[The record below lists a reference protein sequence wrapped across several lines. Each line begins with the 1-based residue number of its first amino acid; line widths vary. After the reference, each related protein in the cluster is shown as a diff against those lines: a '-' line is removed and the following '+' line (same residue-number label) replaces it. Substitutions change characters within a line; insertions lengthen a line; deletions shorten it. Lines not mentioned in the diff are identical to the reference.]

1 MLLGGYRKIL
11 MNIIEE
17 IKSKINIVD
26 LAFELGLQPTKQ
38 GFIYSIYKDENNR
51 SLMLYVKTNSY
62 YCFATGQGGDVLK
75 FYADYKGISI
85 KEAVKELA
93 FRAGLQNKNIQISK
107 SARADRSKIQKK
119 NVPKRIEKRV
129 TVLKSEFEF
138 FEERASV
145 YEYMMELDRR
155 KAEINAMADLM
166 NERKEKQN
174 LIYESLEKFCY
185 GVDDETNNYL
195 RGKERGLSQ
204 ETIKRFRLFS
214 IKDLKLTIEYLKDCF
229 SDDELL
235 LSGLVNKSHKLVF
248 SYHKLIIPYLENN
261 RIVYLRGRRIQ
272 PSTELSK
279 YISLSNYSS
288 NLPLKR
294 FFNIDTLKKINAT
307 ERLIVCEGEF
317 DTMIMEQEGYS
328 AIGIPGVTN
337 IPAEQIGTIKKYD
350 LYIAFD
356 NDEAGAIAMQKIVK
370 LVNRPIK
377 GIKLKHHNDLTE
389 LINERRNRE
398 NI

>member
-1 MLLGGYRKIL
+1 MID
-11 MNIIEE
+11 E
-17 IKSKINIVD
+17 IKRIIKIVD
-26 LAFELGLQPTKQ
+26 LATELGLQPTKQ
-38 GFIYSIYKDENNR
+38 GFIYSIYKDESNP
-51 SLMLYVKTNSY
+51 SLKLYPETNSY
-62 YCFATGQGGDVLK
+62 YCFSTAQGGDVIK
-75 FYADYKGISI
+75 FYADLKGISI

-93 FRAGLQNKNIQISK
+93 VRAGLENKKTQNSK
-107 SARADRSKIQKK
+107 STTVDRFKIQKK
-119 NVPKRIEKRV
+119 IELKKIEKRII
-129 TVLKSEFEF
+129 VLKSEIEL
-138 FEERASV
+138 FEERAGV
-145 YEYMMELDRR
+145 YEFMFELNRR
-155 KAEINAMADLM
+155 QAEIRAIGDLM

-185 GVDDETNNYL
+185 GVDDETYNYL

-204 ETIKRFRLFS
+204 ETIKRFRLFA
-214 IKDLKLTIEYLKDCF
+214 IKNMKQTYEYLKDCF
-229 SDDELL
+229 LDDELL
-235 LSGLVNKSHKLVF
+235 ISGLLNKNGKLVF
-248 SYHKLIIPYLENN
+248 TYHKLIIPYLENN
-261 RIVYLRGRRIQ
+261 KIVYLRGRRIQ
-272 PSTELSK
+272 PSKELSK
-279 YISLSNYSS
+279 YISLSNYSG

-294 FFNIDTLKKINAT
+294 FFNIDTLKKVKEN
-307 ERLIVCEGEF
+307 EMLIVCEGEF
-317 DTMIMEQEGYS
+317 DTMIMEQEGFA

-356 NDEAGAIAMQKIVK
+356 NDEAGASAMEKIVK

>member
-1 MLLGGYRKIL
+1 
-11 MNIIEE
+11 MNLIEE

-26 LAFELGLQPTKQ
+26 VARKAGLNPDKN
-38 GFIYSIYKDENNR
+38 GFIKSIYKAETKP
-51 SLMLYVKTNSY
+51 SLKLYEKTNTFCDFS
-62 YCFATGQGGDVLK
+62 TGKSGDVIN
-75 FYADYKGISI
+75 FYADLNGLSI
-85 KEAVKELA
+85 KEAVRELA
-93 FRAGLQNKNIQISK
+93 VKAGLHYGRSE
-107 SARADRSKIQKK
+107 RLEVRSKKK
-119 NVPKRIEKRV
+119 ITPKRIEKRV
-129 TVLKSEFEF
+129 PILKSEFEY
-138 FEERASV
+138 FEERAAV

-155 KAEINAMADLM
+155 KAEINAIEDLM
-166 NERKEKQN
+166 NERKETQN
-174 LIYESLEKFCY
+174 LVYDSLEKFCY
-185 GVDDETNNYL
+185 GVDDETYNYL
-195 RGKERGLSQ
+195 QGKARGLTA
-204 ETIKRFRLFS
+204 EVIKRFRLFA
-214 IKDLKLTIEYLKDCF
+214 IKDLKMTYEYLKECF
-229 SDDELL
+229 TADELL
-235 LSGLVNKSHKLVF
+235 ISGLMNKNGKLVF

-261 RIVYLRGRRIQ
+261 KIVYLRGRRIQ

-279 YISLSNYSS
+279 YISLSNYTG

-294 FFNIDTLKKINAT
+294 FFNIDTLKRIKEK

-317 DTMIMEQEGYS
+317 DTMIMEQEGFA

-356 NDEAGAIAMQKIVK
+356 NDEAGEIAMQKIVK

>member
-1 MLLGGYRKIL
+1 MID
-11 MNIIEE
+11 E
-17 IKSKINIVD
+17 IKRIIKIVD
-26 LAFELGLQPTKQ
+26 LATELGLQPTKQ
-38 GFIYSIYKDENNR
+38 GFIYSIYKDESNP
-51 SLMLYVKTNSY
+51 SLKLYPETNSY
-62 YCFATGQGGDVLK
+62 YCFSTAQGGDVIK
-75 FYADYKGISI
+75 FYADLKGISI

-93 FRAGLQNKNIQISK
+93 VRAGLENKKTQNSK
-107 SARADRSKIQKK
+107 STTVDRFKIQKK
-119 NVPKRIEKRV
+119 IELKKIEKRII
-129 TVLKSEFEF
+129 VLKSEIEL
-138 FEERASV
+138 FEERAGV
-145 YEYMMELDRR
+145 YEFMFELNRR
-155 KAEINAMADLM
+155 QAEIRAIGDLM

-185 GVDDETNNYL
+185 GVDDETYNYL

-204 ETIKRFRLFS
+204 ETIKRFRLFA
-214 IKDLKLTIEYLKDCF
+214 IKNMKQTYEYLKDCF
-229 SDDELL
+229 LDDELL
-235 LSGLVNKSHKLVF
+235 ISGLLNKNGKLVF
-248 SYHKLIIPYLENN
+248 TYHKLIIPYLENN
-261 RIVYLRGRRIQ
+261 KIVYLRGRRIQ
-272 PSTELSK
+272 SSREISK
-279 YISLSNYSS
+279 YISLSNYSG

-294 FFNIDTLKKINAT
+294 FFNIDTLKKVKEN
-307 ERLIVCEGEF
+307 EMLIVCEGEF
-317 DTMIMEQEGYS
+317 DTMIMEQEGFA

-356 NDEAGAIAMQKIVK
+356 NDEAGASAMEKIVK